1 MHPHVS
7 QPRKGNA
14 LPSSLSG
21 GPRGPQIIKTAR
33 RDVNLEKVLG
43 GKTRIDSSIYYR
55 SAGTD
60 RRNSPFRA
68 RFVRE
73 RERESCSFS
82 QKTRPVRIIGAGVRS
97 RSTNSGGRG
106 EGRKFMK
113 VIRAGRRR
121 SVIGVG
127 AGRVSLLW
135 AARNQTFRPIN
146 IYDV

>member
-1 MHPHVS
+1 MLIW
-7 QPRKGNA
+7 RKFW
-14 LPSSLSG
+14 
-21 GPRGPQIIKTAR
+21 
-33 RDVNLEKVLG
+33 G
-43 GKTRIDSSIYYR
+43 GKPESIL
-55 SAGTD
+55 
-60 RRNSPFRA
+60 
-68 RFVRE
+68 RFIIEAQVPIEETLLFERVSLE

-127 AGRVSLLW
+127 AGHVSLLW